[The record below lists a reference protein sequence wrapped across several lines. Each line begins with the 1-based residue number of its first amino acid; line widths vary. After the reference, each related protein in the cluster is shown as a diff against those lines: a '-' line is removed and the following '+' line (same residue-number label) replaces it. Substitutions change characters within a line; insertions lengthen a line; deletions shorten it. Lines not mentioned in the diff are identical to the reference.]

1 MSKGRPMRIPK
12 HPTLVRQ
19 GLDARVRQLH
29 ARGPVVAASL
39 VKIARRC
46 GRPGCHCTRG
56 ALHVGHYLSYKVAG
70 KTRMVYVPIDLVE
83 EVRGWVAEHRRLRQ
97 LTREI
102 TQLTLA
108 QIRGHVTAR
117 KQRAGRP

>member
-1 MSKGRPMRIPK
+1 MRIPT
-12 HPTLVRQ
+12 HPTLQRRQ
-19 GLDARVRQLH
+19 LDARVRQLT
-29 ARGPVVAASL
+29 ARGPVLAASL
-39 VKIARRC
+39 VTLARRC
-46 GRPGCHCTRG
+46 GRPGCHCAQG

-70 KTRMVYVPIDLVE
+70 KTRLVYVPVDLVE

-108 QIRGHVTAR
+108 QVRGHVTAR
-117 KQRAGRP
+117 KRRAGRPSGR

>member
-1 MSKGRPMRIPK
+1 MRIPT
-12 HPTLVRQ
+12 HPTLIRQ
-19 GLDARVRQLH
+19 RLDARIRRLA
-29 ARGPVVAASL
+29 ARGPVLAASL

-46 GRPGCHCTRG
+46 GRPGCHCTQG

-70 KTRMVYVPIDLVE
+70 KTRMVYVPVDLIE
-83 EVRGWVAEHRRLRQ
+83 EAQGWIAEHRRLRQ

-102 TQLTLA
+102 SALALA

-117 KQRAGRP
+117 KRRAGRA

>member
-1 MSKGRPMRIPK
+1 MRIPT
-12 HPTLVRQ
+12 HPTLIRRQ
-19 GLDARVRQLH
+19 LDARVQQL
-29 ARGPVVAASL
+29 AAQGPVLAASL

-46 GRPGCHCTRG
+46 GRPGCHCTQG

-70 KTRMVYVPIDLVE
+70 KTRMVYVPVDLVE

-97 LTREI
+97 LTQEI

-117 KQRAGRP
+117 KRRAGRA

>member
-1 MSKGRPMRIPK
+1 MRVPT
-12 HPTLVRQ
+12 HPTLIRRR
-19 GLDARVRQLH
+19 LESRVRQLA
-29 ARGPVVAASL
+29 ARSPVLAASL

-46 GRPGCHCTRG
+46 GRPGCHCNDG

-70 KTRMVYVPIDLVE
+70 KTRMVYVPVDLVE
-83 EVRGWVAEHRRLRQ
+83 EVGGWIAEHRRLRQ

-102 TQLTLA
+102 SALTLA

-117 KQRAGRP
+117 RQRAGRT